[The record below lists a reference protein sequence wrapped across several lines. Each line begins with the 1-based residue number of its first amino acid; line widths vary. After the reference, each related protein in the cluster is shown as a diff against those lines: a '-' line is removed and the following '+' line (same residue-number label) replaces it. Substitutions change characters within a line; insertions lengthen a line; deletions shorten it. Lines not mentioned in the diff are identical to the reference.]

1 MIGSA
6 RVSATRRDL
15 RTILDTFIDV
25 AGIHDTHP
33 APSVQLAELT
43 ADNVAEACRIR
54 VKQGQ
59 ERFVAPVA
67 ESLAEAYVHRETA
80 WPRLIFD
87 DGRVV
92 GFVMGNFDPENEISV
107 FRAGIWRL
115 NVQDLEQGRGY
126 GRFAVAAVADEA
138 RRRGFSRITVL
149 RIPGEGSPE
158 GFYLKL
164 GFRPTG
170 EEMGGE
176 VVGEL
181 QL

>member
-1 MIGSA
+1 MAG
-6 RVSATRRDL
+6 VRD
-15 RTILDTFIDV
+15 IL
-25 AGIHDTHP
+25 P
-33 APSVQLAELT
+33 ASSSLQLAELT
-43 ADNVAEACRIR
+43 ADNVAEACRIK

-80 WPRLIFD
+80 WPRLILD

-92 GFVMGNFDPENEISV
+92 GFVMGNFDPENEISA

-149 RIPGEGSPE
+149 WIPGEGGPE

-170 EEMGGE
+170 EEMSGE
-176 VVGEL
+176 IVGEL

>member
-1 MIGSA
+1 M
-6 RVSATRRDL
+6 
-15 RTILDTFIDV
+15 
-25 AGIHDTHP
+25 AGIHDMQ
-33 APSVQLAELT
+33 AASSVQLSEIT
-43 ADNVAEACRIR
+43 PDNVAEACRIS

-59 ERFVAPVA
+59 EKFVAPVA
-67 ESLAEAYVHRETA
+67 ESLAEAYVHQETA
-80 WPRLIFD
+80 WPRLILD

-92 GFVMGNFDPENEISV
+92 GFVMAGFDPESEIGA

-115 NVQDLEQGRGY
+115 NIKDLEQGRGY
-126 GRFAVAAVADEA
+126 GRFAVMAVADEA

-149 RIPGEGSPE
+149 WIPGEGGPE

-176 VVGEL
+176 IVGEL